1 MKNLKD
7 VILEKLKINDNY
19 IDFDMFFNAF
29 VDYKKRNQKDLVLT
43 DFLSNDELPRVSMY
57 ITGKIKEYS
66 PYSTYTKYEGSK
78 IVKLYLNE
86 QRRSIAIGVN
96 DPNPKLGIMDIYCM
110 DCDEDLNEFSLD
122 IKLTHQELLTKIFN
136 YMQNN

>member
-1 MKNLKD
+1 
-7 VILEKLKINDNY
+7 
-19 IDFDMFFNAF
+19 MFFNAF

-43 DFLSNDELPRVSMY
+43 DFLSNDELPRVSTY
-57 ITGKIKEYS
+57 VIHQILKNN
-66 PYSTYTKYEGSK
+66 PYGTFAKYEGSK

-86 QRRSIAIGVN
+86 DRKCILIGVN